1 MQQVKVNKGE
11 FIFQEGIERRIEY
24 YFFKRIMDILCSL
37 IGLIILTP
45 LFLIVG
51 ILIRL
56 ESKGSIIFSRR
67 GLVKTVMYLK
77 CTNLD
82 LWLLMLRS

>member
-11 FIFQEGIERRIEY
+11 SIFQEGIERRIEY
-24 YFFKRIMDILCSL
+24 YFFKRVVDILCSL

-56 ESKGSIIFSRR
+56 ESKGSIIFLS
-67 GLVKTVMYLK
+67 GE
-77 CTNLD
+77 D
-82 LWLLMLRS
+82 W